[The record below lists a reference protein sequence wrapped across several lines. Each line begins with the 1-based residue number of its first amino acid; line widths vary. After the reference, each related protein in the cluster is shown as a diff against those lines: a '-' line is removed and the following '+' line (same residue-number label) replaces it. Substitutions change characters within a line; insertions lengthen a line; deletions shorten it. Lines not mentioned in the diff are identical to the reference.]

1 MDAPPARGI
10 LYPILWDGVYVKTTI
25 GASRVLPGGPGEA
38 PGVTGSVVRGT
49 RHAARRRGLGAA
61 DRKGGYG

>member
-1 MDAPPARGI
+1 M
-10 LYPILWDGVYVKTTI
+10 
-25 GASRVLPGGPGEA
+25 LPGGPGEA

-49 RHAARRRGLGAA
+49 RHADEASGAA